1 MRTMATEKIRV
12 GIIGAG
18 ANACQN
24 HIPRLQAIEGVEILE
39 VANRT
44 TASAQRVADRFKIP
58 TVRARWQD
66 VATSE
71 NLDAVLI
78 GTWPYLHCEA
88 TCVALE
94 SGKHVLCEARMA
106 MDEAE
111 ARKML
116 KASYEHSKC
125 VVQLVPSP
133 FTLRADQTILEFLD
147 QNMLGEPLHFQ
158 FNFHSNALASPD
170 GSLHWRRNKKY
181 SGSNIM
187 VLGIVYESLLRWF
200 GPAKSV
206 NAQAKFITKQALD
219 PDSGREAEME
229 IPDFLRVQMEMKN
242 GILGALSM
250 SEYDLHADPPHIKIF
265 GNDGV
270 LHYEFKVDGKLF
282 YGSKKD
288 SKMKEVLILPEK
300 EGRWRV
306 EKEFIHAIRGQ
317 EEIQYT
323 TFTTGVEY
331 MKFTEAV
338 NKSFRNNGESII
350 IPSG

>member
-1 MRTMATEKIRV
+1 MTIEKIRV

-18 ANACQN
+18 ANTCQN
-24 HIPRLQAIEGVEILE
+24 HIPRLQNIDGVEILE
-39 VANRT
+39 VANRS
-44 TASAQRVADRFKIP
+44 TASAQRVADKFQIP
-58 TVRARWQD
+58 TVRSHWQD

-71 NLDAVLI
+71 NIDAVLI

-88 TCVALE
+88 TCLALK

-116 KASYEHSKC
+116 KTSYDHPNS
-125 VVQLVPSP
+125 VAQLVPSP

-158 FNFHSNALASPD
+158 FNFHSSALTPPGD
-170 GSLHWRRNKKY
+170 FLHWRRNKKY
-181 SGSNIM
+181 SGTNIM
-187 VLGIVYESLLRWF
+187 VLGIIYESLLRWF

-206 NAQAKFITKQALD
+206 NAQARFITKRALD
-219 PDSGREAEME
+219 PDSGSEAEIQ
-229 IPDFLRVQMEMKN
+229 IPDFLSVQMEMRN
-242 GILGALSM
+242 GMLGSLSM
-250 SEYDLHADPPHIKIF
+250 SEYDLHADPPHMKIF
-265 GNDGV
+265 GKSGV
-270 LHYEFKVDGKLF
+270 LYYEFKVDGKLF
-282 YGSKKD
+282 YGSEND
-288 SKMKEVLILPEK
+288 SEMKEVSISSEK

-306 EKEFIHAIRGQ
+306 EEEFVQAIRGQ
-317 EEIQYT
+317 EEIEYT

-338 NKSFRNNGESII
+338 NHSFRNAGEATT
-350 IPSG
+350 IPMG

>member
-1 MRTMATEKIRV
+1 MATEKIRV

-18 ANACQN
+18 ANTCQN

-58 TVRARWQD
+58 TVRAHWYD

-71 NLDAVLI
+71 NLDAVVI

-88 TCVALE
+88 TCLALG

-116 KASYEHSKC
+116 KTSYEHSDC
-125 VVQLVPSP
+125 VAQLVPSP
-133 FTLRADQTILEFLD
+133 FTLRVDQTLLEFID
-147 QNMLGEPLHFQ
+147 EKMLGETLHFE
-158 FNFHSNALASPD
+158 FSFHSSSLASSD

-181 SGSNIM
+181 SGTNIM

-206 NAQAKFITKQALD
+206 NAQARFITQRALD
-219 PDSGREAEME
+219 PDSGQEADME
-229 IPDFLRVQMEMKN
+229 IPDFLRIQMEMKN
-242 GILGALSM
+242 GILGSLSM

-265 GNDGV
+265 GKGGA
-270 LHYEFKVDGKLF
+270 LHYEFKADGKLL
-282 YGSKKD
+282 YGSKND
-288 SKMKEVLILPEK
+288 SKMKEVLIPPGK
-300 EGRWRV
+300 EGQWRV
-306 EKEFIHAIRGQ
+306 EQEFIHAIRGQ

-338 NKSFRNNGESII
+338 NKSFRNNGESTLIAT
-350 IPSG
+350 G